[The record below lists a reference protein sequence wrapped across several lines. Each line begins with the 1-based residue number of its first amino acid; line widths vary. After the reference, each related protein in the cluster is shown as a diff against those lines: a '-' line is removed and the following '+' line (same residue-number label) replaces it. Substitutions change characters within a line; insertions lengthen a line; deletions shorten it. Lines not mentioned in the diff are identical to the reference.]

1 MCRENCYS
9 VKYYPNG
16 NTDLLLEVASGLY
29 DTYKYPRME
38 FNKLEYLQK
47 VVLSASEDAAW
58 YCFLGDKVIGAITV
72 SDEMYDVH
80 FNGTGRH
87 VTNCVILPGV
97 ASTTALRMLL
107 RELERGIIGG
117 KAESWYSITHRRDF
131 YTLTTKYRRVKRE

>member
-1 MCRENCYS
+1 MYS
-9 VKYYPNG
+9 AKYYPNG
-16 NTDLLLEVASGLY
+16 NTDLLLEVAGGLY
-29 DTYKYPRME
+29 DTYWYPRVE

-97 ASTTALRMLL
+97 DSRKALTMLIKAL
-107 RELERGIIGG
+107 KGRGRGEG
-117 KAESWYSITHRRDF
+117 LSWYSLTHRRDF
-131 YTLTTKYRRVKRE
+131 YTLTTKYRRITSE

>member
-1 MCRENCYS
+1 MYS
-9 VKYYPNG
+9 VRYYPNG
-16 NTDLLLEVASGLY
+16 NTELLLEVASGLY
-29 DTYKYPRME
+29 DTYEYPRKE

-47 VVLSASEDAAW
+47 VLLAASEDAAW

-97 ASTTALRMLL
+97 DSRKALKLL
-107 RELERGIIGG
+107 LGVLRGNLKEGVC
-117 KAESWYSITHRRDF
+117 SWYSTTHRKDF
-131 YTLTTKYRRVKRE
+131 NTLITRYTKI